1 MVVALL
7 YISEGSLGF
16 IEFDDAPTIMITQK
30 MICFTLIKI
39 HNCKIRIIEG
49 FFHKC
54 CQCYQNKLSDFL
66 KQLQKMKY
74 L

>member
-49 FFHKC
+49 FFINVVHVIKINC
-54 CQCYQNKLSDFL
+54 LIF
-66 KQLQKMKY
+66 
-74 L
+74 